1 MASCR
6 SPLSRRGVA
15 SPHALAVHGER
26 EREECRSLRAGREL
40 ERLTRARQ
48 SRRASASARNDLAG
62 CTFQG
67 RCQFDGFRLVAAFST
82 AALISAS
89 NPW

>member
-1 MASCR
+1 MEN
-6 SPLSRRGVA
+6 VN
-15 SPHALAVHGER
+15 ER
-26 EREECRSLRAGREL
+26 CRSLRAGREL

-48 SRRASASARNDLAG
+48 ASRAAASARNDLAG